1 MTQTISLSSISIV
14 LVKTS
19 HPGNVGSVAR
29 AMKTMGLTDLRLVEP
44 KDPLVCEHE
53 EAQALSSGAQDVLR
67 GARVFSS
74 LPDALEDVN
83 LSYALSARL
92 RELGPVLQNPV
103 QAAQEGLNRLGEG
116 HGIAFVFGAERTG
129 LSNEELLLCNRQVYI
144 PGNPDYNSLN
154 LAQAVQIV
162 SYALRQEWLNLTE
175 TGGDGAVPVHL
186 PLKPGGKAVVRATGK
201 AVTDLRDHWV
211 KTMEAV
217 DFINPQKPKKLIER
231 LTRMLA
237 RVELEREEVDMLR
250 GFLSDVNRVAQGR
263 LYPHEV
269 ERLADGERSPSD
281 LLEGKAR
288 IGPNA
293 PNDAE

>member
-1 MTQTISLSSISIV
+1 MTQTVSLSSISIV

-44 KDPLVCEHE
+44 KDPLVCQHE
-53 EAQALSSGAQDVLR
+53 EALALSSGAQDVL
-67 GARVFSS
+67 GAARVFAS
-74 LPDALEDVN
+74 LPDALDDVN

-103 QAAQEGLNRLGEG
+103 QAAAEGLSRLSEG
-116 HGIAFVFGAERTG
+116 HGVAFVFGAERTG

-144 PGNPDYNSLN
+144 PGNPEYNSLN

-162 SYALRQEWLNLTE
+162 SYALRQQWLNNAE
-175 TGGDGAVPVHL
+175 NNVEIRYPEKV
-186 PLKPGGKAVVRATGK
+186 GGKAAVRATGK

-217 DFINPQKPKKLIER
+217 DFINPKKPKKLIER

-250 GFLSDVNRVAQGR
+250 GFLSDVNRVAEGR
-263 LYPHEV
+263 LYPHE
-269 ERLADGERSPSD
+269 AERSKNSLD
-281 LLEGKAR
+281 
-288 IGPNA
+288 
-293 PNDAE
+293 DC

>member
-44 KDPLVCEHE
+44 KDPLVCQHE
-53 EAQALSSGAQDVLR
+53 EALALSSGAQDVL
-67 GARVFSS
+67 GAARVFEC
-74 LPDALEDVN
+74 LPDALMDVN

-103 QAAQEGLNRLGEG
+103 QAAVEGLSRLSEG
-116 HGIAFVFGAERTG
+116 QGVAFVFGAERTG

-144 PGNPDYNSLN
+144 PGNPEYNSLN

-162 SYALRQEWLNLTE
+162 SYALRQQWLNNAEGVLE
-175 TGGDGAVPVHL
+175 GAPTVQY
-186 PLKPGGKAVVRATGK
+186 PLKPGGKQVVLATAK

-269 ERLADGERSPSD
+269 KRSHSD
-281 LLEGKAR
+281 ES
-288 IGPNA
+288 
-293 PNDAE
+293 DSMS

>member
-1 MTQTISLSSISIV
+1 MTQTVSLSSISIV

-44 KDPLVCEHE
+44 KDPQVCQHE
-53 EAQALSSGAQDVLR
+53 EALALSSGAQDVL
-67 GARVFSS
+67 GAARVYEC

-103 QAAQEGLNRLGEG
+103 QASVEALRRLTEGQGV
-116 HGIAFVFGAERTG
+116 AFVFGAERTG

-162 SYALRQEWLNLTE
+162 SYALRQQWLNDVE
-175 TGGDGAVPVHL
+175 NNEDIRYPEKV
-186 PLKPGGKAVVRATGK
+186 GGKPTVRATGK

-217 DFINPQKPKKLIER
+217 DFINPNKPKKLIER

-250 GFLSDVNRVAQGR
+250 GFLSDVNRVAEGR

-269 ERLADGERSPSD
+269 KHAKNGGCDGEVSD
-281 LLEGKAR
+281 
-288 IGPNA
+288 
-293 PNDAE
+293 